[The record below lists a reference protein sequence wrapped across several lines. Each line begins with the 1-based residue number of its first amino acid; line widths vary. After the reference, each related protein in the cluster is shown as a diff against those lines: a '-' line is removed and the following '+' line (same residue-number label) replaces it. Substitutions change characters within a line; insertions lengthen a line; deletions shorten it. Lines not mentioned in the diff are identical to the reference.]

1 MAILRTQHNK
11 ENPFVMINK
20 YAIRN
25 SDLSF
30 KARGILCYLL
40 EKPNNWRVYQ
50 SEVVKNTTEGKDSVA
65 SGIKELE
72 EHGYIVKARIRND
85 KGKILRWEYIVL
97 EEPQDEIERG
107 KTIDLKE
114 SDLEND
120 DIIESYLQAQQKSY
134 PQPPNPEPENPD
146 VGKKAE
152 NADITGN
159 CPEPDFP
166 EEGNPE
172 EGNPH
177 LLNNELSNKELNKNK
192 KNKKEEEGTAEKSK
206 KPVENLKTNLQ
217 EEFDLS
223 ITDLQAKQILNFY
236 QNQDIINYAAKLSI
250 MKSNK
255 NPVTYMFSVLNDW
268 KYNKGFQHLEE
279 CQQHIQR
286 NKSRNIEKNKPANKN
301 KNEFSQI
308 IKYVK
313 NKCDVEITP
322 EQTADLKMACDG
334 NLDLLE
340 TVIDE
345 VSEKMPDNKRPIP
358 LIISM
363 SKQKINEIEEAE
375 EIARDK
381 EQKKLMERWNYR

>member
-25 SDLSF
+25 SSLSF

-50 SEVVKNTTEGKDSVA
+50 SELVKNTTDGKDAVS

-72 EHGYIVKARIRND
+72 EHGYIVKARIRDD

-114 SDLEND
+114 SHLEND
-120 DIIESYLQAQQKSY
+120 DIIASYLQEQQKSY
-134 PQPPNPEPENPD
+134 PQPPDPEPENPD
-146 VGKKAE
+146 VGKNDE
-152 NADITGN
+152 TADMTGN
-159 CPEPDFP
+159 CPEAGFP
-166 EEGNPE
+166 EADNPE
-172 EGNPH
+172 EGNPL

-192 KNKKEEEGTAEKSK
+192 KEEEGSAEKSETT
-206 KPVENLKTNLQ
+206 VENLKTNLKQ
-217 EEFDLS
+217 EFDLS

-236 QNQDIINYAAKLSI
+236 QNQNIINYATKLAI

-255 NPVTYMFSVLNDW
+255 NPVTYLFSVLNDW
-268 KYNKGFQHLEE
+268 KVNKGFQHLEE
-279 CQQHIQR
+279 CQQHIKR
-286 NKSRNIEKNKPANKN
+286 NKNRNIEKNKPTNKN

-308 IKYVK
+308 MKYVK
-313 NKCDVEITP
+313 TKFDIEINP

-334 NLDLLE
+334 DLELLE
-340 TVIDE
+340 TTIDQ
-345 VSEKMPDNKRPIP
+345 VAKKMPDKKRPIP
-358 LIISM
+358 LVISM
-363 SKQKINEIEEAE
+363 AKQKVNDIEEAE
-375 EIARDK
+375 KIERN
-381 EQKKLMERWNYR
+381 KKQEELMQRWNYR